1 MKQKS
6 QQKRANTLVI
16 FHSYGFCNKLA
27 KQYSDRVYDN
37 RRRRMWHR
45 DAISGMDGMS
55 WYPGGVRY
63 EAPYNSLVKN
73 CKTNLFFIK
82 EEKMGRRPP
91 NQNYFFKFFFFLF
104 V

>member
-1 MKQKS
+1 
-6 QQKRANTLVI
+6 
-16 FHSYGFCNKLA
+16 
-27 KQYSDRVYDN
+27 
-37 RRRRMWHR
+37 
-45 DAISGMDGMS
+45 MDGMS

-82 EEKMGRRPP
+82 EEKMGRRPT